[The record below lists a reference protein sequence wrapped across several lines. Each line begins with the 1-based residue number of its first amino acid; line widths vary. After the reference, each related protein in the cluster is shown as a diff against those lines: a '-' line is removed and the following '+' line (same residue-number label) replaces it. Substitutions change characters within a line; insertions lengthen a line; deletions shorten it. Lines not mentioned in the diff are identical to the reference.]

1 MSAVHRISDAGEM
14 EAAVFF
20 MLCFRLPAYKGVMRA
35 VAQQEADTSPAV
47 RRASGR
53 RSGGYERNS
62 AQANNAR
69 TADHAPPATGGSLA
83 ALDTQLGGGW
93 ISHRVV
99 KPGGI
104 S

>member
-1 MSAVHRISDAGEM
+1 M

-20 MLCFRLPAYKGVMRA
+20 MLAFRLPAYKGVMRA
-35 VAQQEADTSPAV
+35 VAEQQADTSGP

-93 ISHRVV
+93 ISHKVV
-99 KPGGI
+99 KPGGAV
-104 S
+104 

>member
-1 MSAVHRISDAGEM
+1 M
-14 EAAVFF
+14 FF

-83 ALDTQLGGGW
+83 ALDMQLGGGW

-99 KPGGI
+99 KPDG
-104 S
+104 STS

>member
-1 MSAVHRISDAGEM
+1 M
-14 EAAVFF
+14 FF
-20 MLCFRLPAYKGVMRA
+20 MLAFRLPAYKGVMQA
-35 VAQQEADTSPAV
+35 VARQEAEGSPGA
-47 RRASGR
+47 RRPSSR

-93 ISHRVV
+93 ISHKVV
-99 KPGGI
+99 KPDGGVT
-104 S
+104 